1 MKIVFVSNYLNHHQ
15 LPLCNAF
22 VEKEDVKFTFI
33 ATTPVP
39 GERRSLGYA
48 DMNSSYDYVLRA
60 YEDAEQMALA
70 HKLCEE
76 ADVVIT
82 GSAPESYIRKRLKE
96 KKVTFRYSERIYRKK
111 QPALK
116 MMLRC
121 IKFFFK
127 YGRHKNLYLLCSSAY
142 TAADYAK
149 TGTFLNKAYKW
160 AYFPEVHCY
169 ENISQIISTKKNHS
183 LIWVAR
189 LIPLKHP
196 EAPLLIAKKLHEA
209 GYEFE
214 LNIIGNG
221 VMEEQLRAIVRKIG
235 LEDKIHL
242 LGSMPPEKVREYME
256 QSEIFMFTSDR
267 NEGWGAVLNE
277 AMNSGCACVASNVI
291 GAAPFLIEDGVN
303 GYMYKDGDIEDL
315 YEKVK
320 FLIDN
325 PEKRAEIGAAAY
337 KTMTEQWN
345 AENAAERFITLAQAI
360 LDGNKRPNLFK
371 NGVCS
376 KAEIIDDRK

>member
-1 MKIVFVSNYLNHHQ
+1 MKIIFASNFLNHHQ
-15 LPLCNAF
+15 LPLCKAF
-22 VEKEDVKFTFI
+22 SQNERIEFI
-33 ATTPVP
+33 FLATTPVP

-48 DMNSSYDYVLRA
+48 DMNSSYDFVVRT
-60 YEDAEQMALA
+60 YEDAAQEALA
-70 HKLCEE
+70 YHLCQE
-76 ADVVIT
+76 ADIVII
-82 GSAPESYIRKRLKE
+82 GSAPESYIRRRLKE

-127 YGRHKNLYLLCSSAY
+127 YGRHQNLYLLCSSAY

-160 AYFPEVHCY
+160 AYFPEVQRY

-209 GYEFE
+209 GYDFE

-221 VMEEQLRAIVRKIG
+221 AMEEQLRAIVQKMG

-242 LGSMPPEKVREYME
+242 LGSMPPEKVRAHME
-256 QSEIFMFTSDR
+256 NSEIFMFTSDR

-303 GYMYKDGDIEDL
+303 GFMYKDGDIEDL
-315 YEKVK
+315 YAKVK

-325 PEKRAEIGAAAY
+325 PEKRAEMGAAAY
-337 KTMTEQWN
+337 KTMAEQWN
-345 AENAAERFITLAQAI
+345 AENAADRFIKLAQAI
-360 LDGNKRPNLFK
+360 LEGNKRPDLFET
-371 NGVCS
+371 GVCS
-376 KAEIIDDRK
+376 KAEILK